1 MFNKENPFI
10 REVSIA
16 QSKYKIIK
24 KNVTQQSSYNLSV
37 ELEQYLKEVNAIIPM
52 PEKNTNNAFYFK
64 LNNNVNLELG
74 RGILDLIGYDYL
86 NRTNNIIFVHTVSGS
101 TEKFQIRRNDHNTT
115 DESLVWFK
123 ELYDKNCEG
132 AEFIVY
138 FDELAKK
145 LVVDSNLMLSKTIN
159 ELDVTVDVID
169 DSIDD
174 DNVDY
179 FEKFKKYY
187 TYKIP
192 ELLTDEY
199 YFNSITLRKEFL
211 EEYPLERIKDLTLE
225 EYALGTTNFKD
236 TLSYKLEFGKYKTVG
251 PGIGGGTAAKHGIY
265 KKDENNYNG
274 NGNRPIENPEQYWI
288 ELRSDIYQF
297 LKELENVT
305 EPIRAINRYT
315 KLKGMSMVITKLAF
329 IYYPTK
335 FINICS
341 NQSLKLLYDS
351 FKISYDSKEKP
362 EELSYRLNE
371 IIREKM
377 PEVNQNDPEFIGG
390 ILWDFILKFILND
403 REELI
408 DEDENKALDEI
419 NSYTKKD
426 FLEEVYIDE
435 KQYDILKGL
444 LENKKNIILEGSP
457 GVGKTFM
464 AKRLAYSIMGN
475 TDNSKI
481 LSIQFHQSYSYEDF
495 IEGIRPTKDGN
506 FIIADGAFKKFCDL
520 ARKNPNSKYYCIIDE
535 INRGNISKI
544 LGELMMLIETD
555 KRDQTLHLPYSNQ
568 NFSVPSNLYIIGT
581 MNTADRSLAF
591 IDYAL
596 RRRFSFYSVKPA
608 FENTNFKNYVKQYS
622 SEKLDNLIKIIL
634 ELNDMIINDESLG
647 EGFMIGHSYFCN
659 FEKFVGDFNDGLFR
673 VINYELIPTLKE
685 YWFDDKEKVEEWSVK
700 LRNFLND

>member
-24 KNVTQQSSYNLSV
+24 KNVNQQSSYNLSV
-37 ELEQYLKEVNAIIPM
+37 ELEEYLKEVSAIIPM
-52 PEKNTNNAFYFK
+52 PEKNTNNSFYFK
-64 LNNNVNLELG
+64 LNNDVNLELG

-123 ELYDKNCEG
+123 DLYDKNCEG
-132 AEFIVY
+132 AEFTVY

-145 LVVDSNLMLSKTIN
+145 LVVDSKLMLSKTIN
-159 ELDVTVDVID
+159 ELDVTD
-169 DSIDD
+169 DSIDND
-174 DNVDY
+174 SIDY
-179 FEKFKKYY
+179 FENFKKYY
-187 TYKIP
+187 NFKMP
-192 ELLTDEY
+192 ELLTDKY
-199 YFNSITLRKEFL
+199 YLNSIKLRNEFL
-211 EEYPLERIKDLTLE
+211 EEYPLEKIKDLKLE

-274 NGNRPIENPEQYWI
+274 NGNKPIENPEQYWG
-288 ELRSDIYQF
+288 ELRLEIYQF
-297 LKELENVT
+297 LKELENAT
-305 EPIRAINRYT
+305 EPIRAIIKYK

-341 NQSLKLLYDS
+341 SQSLRLLYDS
-351 FKISYDSKEKP
+351 FEIPYDSKEKP

-371 IIREKM
+371 IIRDKM

-390 ILWDFILKFILND
+390 ILWDFILNFILND
-403 REELI
+403 REELTEEL
-408 DEDENKALDEI
+408 EDKVENEI
-419 NSYTKKD
+419 NPYTKD
-426 FLEEVYIDE
+426 NFLEEVYIDE

-475 TDNSKI
+475 TDDSKI

-495 IEGIRPTKDGN
+495 IEGIRPTKDGS
-506 FIIADGAFKKFCDL
+506 FIIADGVFKKFCDV
-520 ARKNPNSKYYCIIDE
+520 ARKDPNNKYYCIIDE

-555 KRDQTLHLPYSNQ
+555 KREQTLQLPYSNES
-568 NFSVPSNLYIIGT
+568 FFVPRNLYIIGT

-608 FENTNFKNYVKQYS
+608 FENDNFQKYIKNYS
-622 SEKLDNLIKIIL
+622 SEKLDNLINTIL
-634 ELNDMIINDESLG
+634 ELNDMIVNDESLG

-659 FEKFVGDFNDGLFR
+659 LEKFIGEFNESLFQ

-685 YWFDDKEKVEEWSVK
+685 YWFDDKEKVEEWSTK
-700 LRNFLND
+700 LKVFLND